1 MKLSINKKD
10 DDKPVGKLSNQM
22 YPAFD
27 IKTDNEIW
35 TELKRGNEDAFNH
48 IYRKHIASLF
58 NFGSQITSNKET
70 VKDAIQNI
78 FIDIRKGK
86 ESLKN
91 MYSIRGYLFK
101 ALKREIIRRLEKE
114 KRHTDLSDEIS
125 SFLVDFSCEQKII
138 QGEMD
143 KEKKIKFE
151 KILNGL
157 SLKHRQGILLYYREG
172 FTYDE
177 IAGILGLKNSKSA
190 RKLLYRALDSARGL
204 IKR

>member
-1 MKLSINKKD
+1 MKLSINKKEE
-10 DDKPVGKLSNQM
+10 DKLIGKLSTQI

-35 TELKRGNEDAFNH
+35 NELKRGNEDAFNH
-48 IYRKHIASLF
+48 IYRKNIASLF

-114 KRHTDLSDEIS
+114 KRHTELNDKMA
-125 SFLVDFSCEQKII
+125 SFMVDFSCEQKII
-138 QGEMD
+138 QGEMV
-143 KEKKIKFE
+143 KEKKMKFE
-151 KILNGL
+151 KILNEL

-172 FTYDE
+172 FSYDE
-177 IAGILGLKNSKSA
+177 IADILGLKNSKSA
-190 RKLLYRALDSARGL
+190 RKLLYRALDSAREL
-204 IKR
+204 IKK